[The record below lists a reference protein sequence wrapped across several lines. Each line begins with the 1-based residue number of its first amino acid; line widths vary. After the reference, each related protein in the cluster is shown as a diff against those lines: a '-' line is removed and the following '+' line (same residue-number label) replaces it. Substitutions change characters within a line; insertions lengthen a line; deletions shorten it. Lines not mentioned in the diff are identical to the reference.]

1 MKWIKQLFSKKK
13 TNEQCDIHV
22 VTKRFDFGQEFIAS
36 GIRYKYLYT
45 QYGKDVFYKDTEQPC
60 IVLFNSDGV
69 NL

>member
-45 QYGKDVFYKDTEQPC
+45 QFRLWLRCSYQRNWHYYE
-60 IVLFNSDGV
+60 
-69 NL
+69 